1 MSLDKDLAT
10 ARLNFDEWAIELV
23 QGTLF
28 SMTSRI
34 IKESPVDTGRFRNN
48 WFASIGRP
56 IAGTTQKTERSGSAA
71 INRAGKIIEALDK
84 GETFY
89 LANNLPYAQRLE
101 YGSSDQ
107 APQGMLRINVER
119 VRAAMPKT

>member
-1 MSLDKDLAT
+1 MSLEKDLAT
-10 ARLNFDEWAIELV
+10 ARINFDNWAIELV

-34 IKESPVDTGRFRNN
+34 VKESPVDTGRFRNN

-56 IAGTTQKTERSGSAA
+56 ITGTTEKVDRTGASA
-71 INRAGKIIEALDK
+71 INRAGKIVEALDK

-101 YGSSDQ
+101 YGYSDQ
-107 APQGMLRINVER
+107 APAGMLRVNVER